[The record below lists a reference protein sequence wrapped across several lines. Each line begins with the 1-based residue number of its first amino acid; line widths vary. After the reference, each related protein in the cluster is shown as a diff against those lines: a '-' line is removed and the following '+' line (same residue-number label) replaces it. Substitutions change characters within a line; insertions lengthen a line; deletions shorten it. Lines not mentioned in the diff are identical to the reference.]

1 MASDL
6 LEQLAQLEVPPPP
19 AELNQQ
25 VHQRVNRSLLVL
37 HLLDLG
43 LRAMPWAMWHLS
55 RALVAGVFRT
65 VLGRWPDRPGGP
77 EVKRN

>member
-37 HLLDLG
+37 HVLDLG
-43 LRAMPWAMWHLS
+43 LRAMPWAMWS
-55 RALVAGVFRT
+55 SMAGV
-65 VLGRWPDRPGGP
+65 LGLCRPAVRWSAIS
-77 EVKRN
+77 

>member
-37 HLLDLG
+37 HVLDLG
-43 LRAMPWAMWHLS
+43 LRAMPWAMWQLS
-55 RALVAGVFRT
+55 QALIAGVIRT
-65 VLGRWPDRPGGP
+65 ALGRWPDRPGGP
-77 EVKRN
+77 PQ

>member
-6 LEQLAQLEVPPPP
+6 LEQLAELEVPPPP
-19 AELNQQ
+19 AGLDRQ

-55 RALVAGVFRT
+55 RALVAGLLRT
-65 VLGRWPDRPGGP
+65 AIGRWPDRPGGP
-77 EVKRN
+77 EVKND